1 MPARLSLGPDS
12 GKIMAVVAAAAA
24 LARGSRKG
32 ILSKILYVFIRIV
45 SAGGRRIDV
54 SVDSLPRRHPA
65 IITNPTTP
73 VIAIVD
79 DDSAL
84 RDALAILLNAEK
96 MTVVSFSSGEDF
108 LETAPV
114 NDIGCVVLDIHLSGM
129 DGMEVFRAI
138 RKVRDS
144 LPVIIMTG
152 HGSVPLAVEALK
164 AGALDFIQKPFD
176 PDRLLAGIRQATNLE
191 AAEREAKIRVTTFQ
205 EQLAKLTAREREVMD
220 LMVAGYT
227 SKAIGVALSISS
239 RTVEIYRSHVMSKMK
254 ADSLVELIRRNIM
267 FQGAAGSK
275 TSSGAA

>member
-1 MPARLSLGPDS
+1 
-12 GKIMAVVAAAAA
+12 MAVVAAAAA